1 MMKTMAIFL
10 MLLAHVALMY
20 GTPAAIA
27 SDLSYW
33 LAFTSEGMGAP
44 AFIFAM
50 GASIILSARKTTG
63 AIILRGLILFIS
75 GYILNVLKFYPT
87 IVWFHTFPK
96 ELFEATGRLN
106 DLNGLIGFLTIADI
120 LQFAAIAYVIC
131 AFLSP
136 LVNRFR
142 LLGILLALFFFLL
155 APSLYTLDT
164 KSKNYALQLLY
175 GQNFQVYFPLFPWL
189 GFALL
194 GLSVGSWV
202 RYAAAQAKRLWFILL
217 LAGLILLAIG
227 LFLIDSNQAL
237 YFGSDYYHR
246 GIGGLIMYS
255 GELLFFLSI
264 FHLITPYLSRG
275 LRLFF
280 IFCSRNVLQV
290 YSIQW
295 ILICWCWYFIPYG
308 TQPWSRLWI
317 YFPLFTFLTLL
328 LATLWAYLLRWVRYV
343 FRSRRKEPIIINV
356 KK

>member
-1 MMKTMAIFL
+1 
-10 MLLAHVALMY
+10 MLLGHVVIMY
-20 GTPAAIA
+20 GTPVAIA
-27 SDLSYW
+27 SNLGYW

-44 AFIFAM
+44 AFIFAI

-63 AIILRGLILFIS
+63 AIVLRGLILFIS

-87 IVWFHTFPK
+87 IVWFHSFPK
-96 ELFEATGRLN
+96 ELFVVTGRLN

-136 LVNRFR
+136 WVNRFR
-142 LLGILLALFFFLL
+142 LLGILLALCFFLL

-164 KSKNYALQLLY
+164 KSANYTLKLLY
-175 GQNFQVYFPLFPWL
+175 GQNYQVYFPLFPWL

-194 GLSVGSWV
+194 GLSVGSWI
-202 RYAAAQAKRLWFILL
+202 RYTATQAKKLWFILL
-217 LAGLILLAIG
+217 LAGLIFLAIG
-227 LFLIDSNQAL
+227 LFMIDSNQTL
-237 YFGSDYYHR
+237 YFGSNYYHR

-264 FHLITPYLSRG
+264 FHLLTPYLSRSF
-275 LRLFF
+275 RLFF
-280 IFCSRNVLQV
+280 IFCSRNMRQM
-290 YSIQW
+290 YIIQW
-295 ILICWCWYFIPYG
+295 VLICWCWYFIPYG

-317 YFPLFTFLTLL
+317 YIPLFAFLTLL
-328 LATLWAYLLRWVRYV
+328 LATLWAYILLLGRNVLKG
-343 FRSRRKEPIIINV
+343 RRKKPIIINT